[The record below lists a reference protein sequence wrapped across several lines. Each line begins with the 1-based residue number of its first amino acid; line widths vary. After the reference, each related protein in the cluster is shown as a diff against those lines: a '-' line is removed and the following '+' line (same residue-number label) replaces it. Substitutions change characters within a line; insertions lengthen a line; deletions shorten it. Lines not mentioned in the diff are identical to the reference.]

1 MRRSLRF
8 LSTVLIVAGVLLVA
22 DALVTV
28 LWQEPISAVIAQR
41 SQSEL
46 RKDLDQLADAGP
58 TPVQARALRS
68 LPTTERRLAYAA
80 RELRRRTAEG
90 DALGRIVLP
99 TLDKRFVMVAGDA
112 PADLRKGPGVYPDT
126 PLPGTGAT
134 TAIAGHRTT
143 YLAPFRNLDDLD
155 RGDQIRLEMP
165 YGDFTYVVERRQIV
179 QPDDVSVIRRT
190 GYERVVLTA
199 CHPLYS
205 AAQRIVVSARLV
217 RVVPSRRIAAIAAAA
232 ERPRR

>member
-1 MRRSLRF
+1 MRRALRF
-8 LSTVLIVAGVLLVA
+8 ASTVLIVAGLLLVA

-28 LWQEPISAVIAQR
+28 LWQEPVSAIIAER
-41 SQSEL
+41 NQSAL
-46 RKDLDQLADAGP
+46 RGDLDRLAAASP
-58 TPVQARALRS
+58 TPLQRRALRA
-68 LPTTERRLAYAA
+68 LPDTERRLAYAA
-80 RELRRRTAEG
+80 RELRRTTGEG

-99 TLDKRFVMVAGDA
+99 TLGKRFVMVAGDA

-143 YLAPFRNLDDLD
+143 YLAPFRDLDDLD
-155 RGDQIRLEMP
+155 RGDRIRLEMP
-165 YGDFTYVVERRQIV
+165 YGDFTYTVESRRIV
-179 QPDDVSVIRRT
+179 EPGDVSVIRRV

-205 AAQRIVVSARLV
+205 AAQRIVVSARLSK
-217 RVVPSRRIAAIAAAA
+217 VVPAQKIAAA
-232 ERPRR
+232 

>member
-1 MRRSLRF
+1 MRRALRF
-8 LSTVLIVAGVLLVA
+8 ASTVLIVAGVALVA

-28 LWQEPISAVIAQR
+28 LWQEPVSAIIAQR
-41 SQSEL
+41 NQSEL
-46 RKDLDQLADAGP
+46 RVQLDRLSAAGP
-58 TPVQARALRS
+58 TPLQQRALRS
-68 LPTTERRLAYAA
+68 LPNTERRLAYAA
-80 RELRRRTAEG
+80 RELRRTTAEG

-99 TLDKRFVMVAGDA
+99 TLGQRFVIVAGDE

-126 PLPGTGAT
+126 PLPGVGGT

-155 RGDQIRLEMP
+155 RGDEVHLEMP
-165 YGDFTYVVERRQIV
+165 YGDFTYRVESRRIV
-179 QPDDVSVIRRT
+179 EPGDVSVIRPV

-205 AAQRIVVSARLV
+205 AAQRIVVSARLSK
-217 RVVPSRRIAAIAAAA
+217 VVPARRIARAGAA
-232 ERPRR
+232 

>member
-1 MRRSLRF
+1 MRRALRF
-8 LSTVLIVAGVLLVA
+8 ASTVLIVAGLLLVA

-28 LWQEPISAVIAQR
+28 LWQEPVSAIIAER
-41 SQSEL
+41 NQSAL
-46 RKDLDQLADAGP
+46 RGDLDRLAAASP
-58 TPVQARALRS
+58 TPLQRRALRA
-68 LPTTERRLAYAA
+68 LPDTERRLAYAA
-80 RELRRRTAEG
+80 RELRRTTGEG

-99 TLDKRFVMVAGDA
+99 TLGKRFVMVAGDA

-143 YLAPFRNLDDLD
+143 YLAPFRDLDDLD
-155 RGDQIRLEMP
+155 RGDRVRLEMP
-165 YGDFTYVVERRQIV
+165 YGDFTYTVESRRIV
-179 QPDDVSVIRRT
+179 EPDDVSVIRRV

-205 AAQRIVVSARLV
+205 AAQRIVVSARLSK
-217 RVVPSRRIAAIAAAA
+217 VVPARKIAAA
-232 ERPRR
+232 

>member
-1 MRRSLRF
+1 MRRALRF
-8 LSTVLIVAGVLLVA
+8 ASTVLIVAGVALVA

-28 LWQEPISAVIAQR
+28 LWQEPVSAIIAQR
-41 SQSEL
+41 NQSEL
-46 RKDLDQLADAGP
+46 RAQLDQLSAAGP
-58 TPVQARALRS
+58 TPLQQRALRS
-68 LPTTERRLAYAA
+68 LPNTERRLAYAA
-80 RELRRRTAEG
+80 RELRRTTVEG

-99 TLDKRFVMVAGDA
+99 TLGKRFVIVAGDE

-126 PLPGTGAT
+126 PLPGVGGT

-155 RGDQIRLEMP
+155 RGDEVRLEMP
-165 YGDFTYVVERRQIV
+165 YGDFTYRVESRRIV
-179 QPDDVSVIRRT
+179 EPGDVSVIRPV

-205 AAQRIVVSARLV
+205 AAQRIVVSARLSK
-217 RVVPSRRIAAIAAAA
+217 VVPARRIARAGAA
-232 ERPRR
+232 

>member
-1 MRRSLRF
+1 MRRALRF
-8 LSTVLIVAGVLLVA
+8 ASTVLIVAGLLLVA

-28 LWQEPISAVIAQR
+28 LWQEPVSAIIAER
-41 SQSEL
+41 NQSAL
-46 RKDLDQLADAGP
+46 RGDLDRLAAASP
-58 TPVQARALRS
+58 TPLQRRALRA
-68 LPTTERRLAYAA
+68 LPDTERRLAYAA
-80 RELRRRTAEG
+80 REVRRTTGEG

-99 TLDKRFVMVAGDA
+99 TLGKRFVMVAGDA

-143 YLAPFRNLDDLD
+143 YLAPFRDLDDLD
-155 RGDQIRLEMP
+155 RGDRVRLEMP
-165 YGDFTYVVERRQIV
+165 YGDFTYTVESRRIV
-179 QPDDVSVIRRT
+179 EPDDVSVIRRV

-205 AAQRIVVSARLV
+205 AAQRIVVSARLSK
-217 RVVPSRRIAAIAAAA
+217 VVPARKIAAA
-232 ERPRR
+232 

>member
-1 MRRSLRF
+1 MRRALRF
-8 LSTVLIVAGVLLVA
+8 ASTVLIVAGVALVA

-28 LWQEPISAVIAQR
+28 LWQEPVSAIIAQR
-41 SQSEL
+41 NQSEL
-46 RKDLDQLADAGP
+46 RAQLDQLSAARP
-58 TPVQARALRS
+58 TPLQQRALRS
-68 LPTTERRLAYAA
+68 LPNTERRLAYAA
-80 RELRRRTAEG
+80 RELRRTTAEG

-99 TLDKRFVMVAGDA
+99 TLGQRFVIVAGDE

-126 PLPGTGAT
+126 PLPGVGGT

-155 RGDQIRLEMP
+155 RGDEVRLEMP
-165 YGDFTYVVERRQIV
+165 YGDFTYRVESRRIV
-179 QPDDVSVIRRT
+179 EPGDVSVIRPV

-205 AAQRIVVSARLV
+205 AAQRIVVSARLSK
-217 RVVPSRRIAAIAAAA
+217 VVPARRIARAGAA
-232 ERPRR
+232 

>member
-1 MRRSLRF
+1 MRRALRF
-8 LSTVLIVAGVLLVA
+8 ASTVLIVAGLLLVA

-28 LWQEPISAVIAQR
+28 LWQEPVSAIIAER
-41 SQSEL
+41 NQSAL
-46 RKDLDQLADAGP
+46 RGDLDRLAAASP
-58 TPVQARALRS
+58 TPLQRRALRA
-68 LPTTERRLAYAA
+68 LPDTERRLAYAA
-80 RELRRRTAEG
+80 RELRRTTGEG

-99 TLDKRFVMVAGDA
+99 TLGKRFVMVAGDA

-143 YLAPFRNLDDLD
+143 YLAPFRDLDDLD
-155 RGDQIRLEMP
+155 RGDRVRLEMP
-165 YGDFTYVVERRQIV
+165 YGDFTYTVESRRIV
-179 QPDDVSVIRRT
+179 EPDDVSVIRRV

-205 AAQRIVVSARLV
+205 AAQRIVVSARLAKV
-217 RVVPSRRIAAIAAAA
+217 GPARKIAAA
-232 ERPRR
+232 